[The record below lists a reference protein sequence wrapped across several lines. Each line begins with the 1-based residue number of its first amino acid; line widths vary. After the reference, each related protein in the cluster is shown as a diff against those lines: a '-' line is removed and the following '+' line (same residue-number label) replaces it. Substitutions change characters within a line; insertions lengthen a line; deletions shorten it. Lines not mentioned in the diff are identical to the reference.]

1 MAGLLTEVCVI
12 YSALNAKNEGY
23 EIQVVADASGSST
36 KMGDDIALVRMQQP
50 GIAVTST
57 IQDFSELV
65 FNWAEGAGPKILPIL
80 GEIYAEL
87 E

>member
-1 MAGLLTEVCVI
+1 MCDISG
-12 YSALNAKNEGY
+12 AKCQDEGY

-36 KMGDDIALVRMQQP
+36 KMGDDIALVRMQQS

-57 IQDFSELV
+57 IQVLSELV
-65 FNWAEGAGPKILPIL
+65 FNWVEGARPKILPIL